1 MTSVKVGTVMDNNAA
16 IQPLRNYNPVNRVPM
31 TVNAKAV
38 IVEGLGGC
46 LEKNV
51 TKLLPTEQEWTAA
64 NRIEPWTSVH
74 GQYCRLV
81 EDC

>member
-1 MTSVKVGTVMDNNAA
+1 MQCPDPTNVKVKSGER
-16 IQPLRNYNPVNRVPM
+16 LPM

-38 IVEGLGGC
+38 IVEGLCGC

-64 NRIEPWTSVH
+64 NRIEPLISVYR
-74 GQYCRLV
+74 QYDRRFV
-81 EDC
+81 DC

>member
-1 MTSVKVGTVMDNNAA
+1 MDNNAA

-64 NRIEPWTSVH
+64 NHKEPLISVYR
-74 GQYCRLV
+74 QYDRCFV
-81 EDC
+81 DC